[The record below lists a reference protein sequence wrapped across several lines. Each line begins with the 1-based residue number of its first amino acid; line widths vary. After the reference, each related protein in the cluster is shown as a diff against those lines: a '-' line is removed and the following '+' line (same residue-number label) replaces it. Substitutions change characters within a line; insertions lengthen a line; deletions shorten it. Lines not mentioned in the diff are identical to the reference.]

1 VTEITVR
8 VRVGVE
14 TYALPVECV
23 LEVGRLG
30 AVDRLP
36 GSGRAVL
43 GVFNLRG
50 RVLPTFDLAT
60 AFGIRHEHPP
70 SHLVV
75 TESDGRLAGLAVDDV
90 LDVGPLV
97 GPVQQAEAG
106 YLAGSTLQDGEL
118 VGLIDVGR
126 MFAALE
132 QAAAP

>member
-1 VTEITVR
+1 MTEVNVR

-23 LEVGRLG
+23 LEVGQLG
-30 AVDRLP
+30 DVDRLP
-36 GSGRAVL
+36 GSGAAVL

-60 AFGIRHEHPP
+60 AFGIRREGRP

-90 LDVGPLV
+90 LDVAPLE
-97 GPVQQAEAG
+97 GPVQQAEAD
-106 YLAGSTLQDGEL
+106 YLVGSTLQDGEL
-118 VGLIDVGR
+118 IGLIDVGR

-132 QAAAP
+132 QAAA

>member
-1 VTEITVR
+1 MTGINVR
-8 VRVGVE
+8 VRVGTE

-30 AVDRLP
+30 DVDRLP
-36 GSGRAVL
+36 GSGAAVL
-43 GVFNLRG
+43 GLFNLRG

-60 AFGIRHEHPP
+60 AFGIRREDRA

-90 LDVGPLV
+90 LDVAPLE
-97 GPVQQAEAG
+97 GPVQQAEAD
-106 YLAGSTLQDGEL
+106 YLVGSTLRDGEL
-118 VGLIDVGR
+118 IGLIDVGR

-132 QAAAP
+132 QLAAP